1 MSPGVYIAIGIL
13 IGIVIGIV
21 IGNGFIGVGI
31 GAIIGVAWY
40 YGQRAMA
47 ARRRR

>member
-1 MSPGVYIAIGIL
+1 MV

-21 IGNGFIGVGI
+21 TGNGFIGIGM

-40 YGQRAMA
+40 FGQRAMA
-47 ARRRR
+47 ARRRP

>member
-1 MSPGVYIAIGIL
+1 MSPGVYLAF
-13 IGIVIGIV
+13 GIVIGTGIGIL

-40 YGQRAMA
+40 YGQRALA
-47 ARRRR
+47 ARRRP